1 MNLPISSTG
10 TMTTL
15 DLRALINEA
24 RQAFG
29 EPLVRNNKFLDR
41 VRDELQGELG
51 VCTKKAHPQSGVEME
66 FYDLDRDQCMLVA
79 MRESKGVR
87 RRVVEKLN
95 ALERP
100 MTQAEL
106 IAASANQ
113 LVAIERQQA
122 AQQQALDRLG
132 MQVVEH
138 DQLLEDL
145 SRSTVWNHCPQNC
158 WSLSA
163 VKLEMN
169 KRYGLSG
176 PVVDFVLKGWM
187 HLPNPAGMV
196 KNSHEEARGS
206 QYLVWSKT
214 NVSAAFKRFVDGCQM
229 VTATQATHPD
239 IEGRFQLRLKGAV

>member
-1 MNLPISSTG
+1 MNMPMIPG
-10 TMTTL
+10 ATMTSTALL
-15 DLRALINEA
+15 DLINDSRAMH
-24 RQAFG
+24 G
-29 EPLVRNNKFLDR
+29 EPAVRRNDFISRCK
-41 VRDELQGELG
+41 DELEGDHYESFVVQNLNKTESEELRL
-51 VCTKKAHPQSGVEME
+51 S
-66 FYDLDRDQCMLVA
+66 RDQCLLVA

-95 ALERP
+95 AMDRP

-106 IAASANQ
+106 IAASANHMVD
-113 LVAIERQQA
+113 LERRQA

-138 DQLLEDL
+138 DQLLDDL

-214 NVSAAFKRFVDGCQM
+214 NVSAAFKRFVSGCQM